1 MGMFEDL
8 NYIKLLLSHESDN
21 IDKNA
26 RKRRVV
32 GITEVATETDIY
44 ISELWTNFRTLFPG
58 NDIAELI
65 SMFSIIQSPSG
76 LL

>member
-1 MGMFEDL
+1 MGMFEEL
-8 NYIKLLLSHESDN
+8 NYIKLLLSNESDN

-32 GITEVATETDIY
+32 GTTEVATETDIY
-44 ISELWTNFRTLFPG
+44 ISELSTNFRTLFPE
-58 NDIAELI
+58 NDIAEII
-65 SMFSIIQSPSG
+65 SIISIIQSPSD